1 MFIQAHSLFEL
12 QGVWET
18 FLTHGFWFQFNRYNT
33 VHRIIP
39 VEDISFTRPPP
50 CTPASMD
57 FCPKNPPGQGFSS
70 CSCNVHKGHQEI
82 QELHRS
88 LGMGSGM
95 EKHRLMSFQRWV
107 WYSSETSEFLKS
119 TILCISPGFLPPKF
133 SYKRQHNMKSPTTKK
148 QRLLAEW
155 IHPGKLTWNLK
166 MNPWKRRF
174 LLETIIFRFQPLVFR
189 GYSHYGSTEAV
200 QDQFHL
206 NRKKNSVVSVL

>member
-148 QRLLAEW
+148 TTTSGWMNTPRKTNMEPENEPLEEEIPIRNRHFQVPAVSF
-155 IHPGKLTWNLK
+155 PGL
-166 MNPWKRRF
+166 
-174 LLETIIFRFQPLVFR
+174 
-189 GYSHYGSTEAV
+189 
-200 QDQFHL
+200 
-206 NRKKNSVVSVL
+206 